1 MTEAPSRPA
10 TGGWR
15 DGDPVGDRR
24 WVRLDAPL
32 PLESGA
38 SLPGVRIAYETWGR
52 PNALGTNGVLVL
64 HALTGDSHVVGPAGP
79 GHAGPGWWE
88 GLVGPGLA
96 LDTDRYF
103 VVAPNVLGG
112 CQGSTGPSSP
122 AGDGGA
128 EPESGGSPDPGPAHD
143 RRGAD
148 SAHPPGRPPE
158 HGTGRRPPQEDRPA
172 WGSRFPRITLRDTVH
187 AEEALAD
194 ALGIDTWAAVVGGSM
209 GGMRALEWAATFPE
223 RVRAALVLSCPA
235 ATSAWQI
242 AWAAPQ
248 LHAIRSDPDWFGG
261 DYHGTGRAPA
271 AGLGVARRIAHVT
284 YRGAGELDARFG
296 RAPQDGEAP
305 GDGGRFAVESYL
317 DHQAWKLARRFDPA
331 SYVLLTE
338 AMNGHDVGRGRG
350 GVANALRRLP
360 ERTVVAGVSS
370 HHLYP
375 LEQQEQ
381 VARHLPVPGK
391 ARVIRSPYGHD
402 GFLIEVAQVAGLVRE
417 LLDGAG

>member
-10 TGGWR
+10 AGGWR
-15 DGDPVGDRR
+15 DGDPAGGRR
-24 WVRLDAPL
+24 WVALDAPL
-32 PLESGA
+32 LLESGE

-52 PNALGTNGVLVL
+52 PDAHGTNGILVL
-64 HALTGDSHVVGPAGP
+64 HALTGDSHAAGPAGP
-79 GHAGPGWWE
+79 GHASPGWWE
-88 GLVGPGLA
+88 GMVGPGLA

-122 AGDGGA
+122 AEGA
-128 EPESGGSPDPGPAHD
+128 VP
-143 RRGAD
+143 
-148 SAHPPGRPPE
+148 
-158 HGTGRRPPQEDRPA
+158 RRPPGAAGPGVRA
-172 WGSRFPRITLRDTVH
+172 WGSRFPRITLRDTVR
-187 AEEALAD
+187 AEAALAD
-194 ALGIDTWAAVVGGSM
+194 ALGIDSWAAVVGGSM
-209 GGMRALEWAATFPE
+209 GGMRALEWAVTFPD
-223 RVRAALVLSCPA
+223 RVRRALVLSCPA
-235 ATSAWQI
+235 VTSAWQI

-248 LHAIRSDPDWFGG
+248 LHAVRSDPDWRGG

-296 RAPQDGEAP
+296 RAPQDGEDPA
-305 GDGGRFAVESYL
+305 GGGRFAVESYL

-370 HHLYP
+370 DHLYP
-375 LEQQEQ
+375 LEQQEFI
-381 VARHLPVPGK
+381 ARHLPVPGR
-391 ARVIRSPYGHD
+391 ARVIDSPYGHD
-402 GFLIEVAQVAGLVRE
+402 GFLVEVERVGGLVRE
-417 LLDGAG
+417 LLADAD